1 MLKTISCSKSTELAK
16 SKQIPAR
23 ISKSL
28 QFFQSTQFI
37 KCIKFYESIIFSEMD
52 FQNSKESIKILYSVS
67 VKVFPLQ
74 NLNLEEMNS
83 QAIINPKL
91 N

>member
-1 MLKTISCSKSTELAK
+1 MNPSY
-16 SKQIPAR
+16 
-23 ISKSL
+23 
-28 QFFQSTQFI
+28 FQ
-37 KCIKFYESIIFSEMD
+37 KWIFKI
-52 FQNSKESIKILYSVS
+52 QKNQLKILYSVS